1 MYGPTAPASVAYG
14 SEEVRESNPIVN
26 FMFRGNMPLTRGGLC
41 APEQKLDFEGLSRAM
56 HGQVEAPFELHANF
70 SVLDIR
76 CAVFAFY
83 LALQYPQV
91 RAIFHPI
98 NVSCRPLIPLSPAWS
113 PPRRCAPTGTI

>member
-1 MYGPTAPASVAYG
+1 MHGPRCPGSVACG

-41 APEQKLDFEGLSRAM
+41 APEQKLDFKGLSRAM

-76 CAVFAFY
+76 CGMFALCLAV
-83 LALQYPQV
+83 
-91 RAIFHPI
+91 
-98 NVSCRPLIPLSPAWS
+98 
-113 PPRRCAPTGTI
+113 